1 MLCTEADAFSKDVI
15 GIGRIDELQMNINL
29 VDNRQ
34 VRKNYLRIPSPLY
47 HE

>member
-1 MLCTEADAFSKDVI
+1 MLCTEADAVSKDDI

-34 VRKNYLRIPSPLY
+34 VRKNYLWIPSPLY